1 MTSKLSYSK
10 YIKEDIQ
17 RRGWLA
23 ALSWVLLLFGGT
35 FNTVLALENR
45 FSSGDA
51 IANYEQL
58 RIDFPGMLNGANAIQ
73 VTLFIFLLAILCAA
87 TGYSYL
93 HSAEKIDFYHSLPV
107 TRPQWFRISYVSGI
121 LIFLVPYLVSGF
133 CTLLVGWSKNI
144 LTTKVLIDSCI
155 AILGGILAFLVIY
168 QIAILAMM
176 LTGKLVTGVLA
187 ALVLIFYGNM
197 VWGLSSSLTSAFF
210 KTYCSS
216 HPLTDAFVEYA
227 SPFSVFAGLIHTTS
241 TGFSSEPV
249 IQGSNAFITMRF
261 AGTINQNPFLL
272 FVTVLMLAIL
282 GILSVQLY
290 KKRPS
295 EAAGN
300 ALAFPKTAPYIKVLI
315 SIPASLYLGLFFDF
329 QESIGTKWIILSSVL
344 FVILLCGIIEFI
356 YHTDLH
362 RVVSGKISSLISILA
377 VIGILCIMQF
387 DLFGYDTWLPKES
400 KLESMSFSSDCFG
413 EYFTYPSDFDNY
425 SYGYDFLEQE
435 GSQIQDFAPLYSLAE
450 EGIANVKSGIS
461 PRSVYTGSC
470 SDDYIVV
477 TIRFNKNGS
486 HSQRCYA
493 VSKTSALKALA
504 TLCSNEEYRKTLF
517 PIFHLDY
524 DMVRGIQLNDIYVN
538 PVSLD
543 LSKKQQDALL
553 DAYKKDVLA
562 VDISTLQNESPIG
575 ELSIDIP
582 DNNVSG
588 DATYDSNLYTWTL
601 TQFYLYSSYENTLSL
616 LKEYGYSLRTEI
628 ALEDVVWMSQIES
641 DYTDDTIAVKDIDM
655 EGLISDESMITD
667 PEEMKKIL
675 SQIHYPC
682 PGILGGKNHSSR
694 SVQIMMKGEIEA
706 NYYEIP

>member
-1 MTSKLSYSK
+1 MTLKLSYSK
-10 YIKEDIQ
+10 FIKEDIQ

-35 FNTVLALENR
+35 FNTMLALENS

-51 IANYEQL
+51 MANYEQL
-58 RIDFPGMLNGANAIQ
+58 RNDFPGMLNGANAMQLI
-73 VTLFIFLLAILCAA
+73 LFIFLLAILCAA

-93 HSAEKIDFYHSLPV
+93 HSAEKIDFYHSLPL

-121 LIFLVPYLVSGF
+121 LIFLVPYLVSSLF
-133 CTLLVGWSKNI
+133 TLLVGWSKNI
-144 LTTKVLIDSCI
+144 LTAKVLLVSCM
-155 AILGGILAFLVIY
+155 AVLGGILAFLVIY
-168 QIAILAMM
+168 QITILAMV
-176 LTGKLVTGVLA
+176 LTGKLVTGILA

-197 VWGLSSSLTSAFF
+197 VWGLSSNLASAFF

-216 HPLTDAFVEYA
+216 PLLTDAFAEYA
-227 SPFSVFAGLIHTTS
+227 SPFSVFAGLIRTTS
-241 TGFSSEPV
+241 TGFSSEPM
-249 IQGSNAFITMRF
+249 IQGNGVFITMRF
-261 AGTINQNPFLL
+261 AGTANQNPLLL
-272 FVTVLMLAIL
+272 FVTILMLAIL
-282 GILSVQLY
+282 GIISVQLY

-315 SIPASLYLGLFFDF
+315 SIPASLYLGLLFGF
-329 QESIGTKWIILSSVL
+329 QYSIGTKWTILSSVL

-356 YHTDLH
+356 YHADLR

-377 VIGILCIMQF
+377 VIGLLCIMQF
-387 DLFGYDTWLPKES
+387 DLFGYDTWLPKEG

-413 EYFTYPSDFDNY
+413 GYFTYPSDFDKN

-435 GSQIQDFAPLYSLAE
+435 ESQNQDFAPLYSLAE
-450 EGIANVKSGIS
+450 EGISNVKAGIS
-461 PRSVYTGSC
+461 PRSVYTESC

-477 TIRFNKNGS
+477 TIRFNKKGS

-493 VSKTSALKALA
+493 VSKASALKALA

-517 PIFHLDY
+517 PIFHLDC
-524 DMVRGIQLNDIYVN
+524 DTVRGIQLNDIYVH
-538 PVSLD
+538 PDSLN
-543 LSKKQQDALL
+543 LSKEQRDALL

-575 ELSIDIP
+575 ELYIDIP
-582 DNNVSG
+582 DNNITG
-588 DATYDSNLYTWTL
+588 DAAYDSNLYTWTL
-601 TQFYLYSSYENTLSL
+601 TQFYLYSSYKNTLSL

-628 ALEDVVWMSQIES
+628 TLEDVVWMSQIES
-641 DYTDDTIAVKDIDM
+641 DYTDDTISVKDVDM

-667 PEEMKKIL
+667 PEEMKEVL

-682 PGILGGKNHSSR
+682 PGILGGKNLSSR
-694 SVQIMMKGEIEA
+694 SVQIMLKGEIEA

>member
-10 YIKEDIQ
+10 FIKEDIQ

-35 FNTVLALENR
+35 FNTVLALENS

-51 IANYEQL
+51 ITNYEQL
-58 RIDFPGMLNGANAIQ
+58 RNDFPGMLNGANAMQ
-73 VTLFIFLLAILCAA
+73 LTLFIFLLAILCAA

-93 HSAEKIDFYHSLPV
+93 HSAEKIDFYHSLPL
-107 TRPQWFRISYVSGI
+107 TRPQWFLISYVSGI
-121 LIFLVPYLVSGF
+121 LIFLVPYLVSSLF
-133 CTLLVGWSKNI
+133 TLLVGWSKNI
-144 LTTKVLIDSCI
+144 LTAKVLIDSCI
-155 AILGGILAFLVIY
+155 AVLGGILAFLVIY
-168 QIAILAMM
+168 QITILAMM
-176 LTGKLVTGVLA
+176 LTGKLVTGILA

-197 VWGLSSSLTSAFF
+197 VWGLSSDLASTFF

-216 HPLTDAFVEYA
+216 PLLTGAFAEYA
-227 SPFSVFAGLIHTTS
+227 SPFSIFAGLIRTTS
-241 TGFSSEPV
+241 AGFSSDSV
-249 IQGSNAFITMRF
+249 IQRNGVSSIIMRF
-261 AGTINQNPFLL
+261 AGTTNQNPLLL
-272 FVTVLMLAIL
+272 FITILMLVIL

-315 SIPASLYLGLFFDF
+315 SIPASLYLGLLFGF
-329 QESIGTKWIILSSVL
+329 QYSIGTKWTILSSVL

-356 YHTDLH
+356 YHTDLR

-400 KLESMSFSSDCFG
+400 KLESMSFSSDCFSW
-413 EYFTYPSDFDNY
+413 YFTYPSDFDSY

-435 GSQIQDFAPLYSLAE
+435 ESQIQEFAPLYSLAE
-450 EGIANVKSGIS
+450 EGIANVRAGIS

-470 SDDYIVV
+470 PDDYIVV
-477 TIRFNKNGS
+477 TMRFNQKGT

-493 VSKTSALKALA
+493 VSKTNALKVLSK
-504 TLCSNEEYRKTLF
+504 LCSNDEYRKTLF
-517 PIFHLDY
+517 PIFHLNY
-524 DMVRGIQLNDIYVN
+524 DTVRGIQLNDIYAH
-538 PVSLD
+538 PVSLN
-543 LSKKQQDALL
+543 LSKEQQDALL

-575 ELSIDIP
+575 ELYIDIP
-582 DNNVSG
+582 DNSING
-588 DATYDSNLYTWTL
+588 DAAYDSTLYTWTL

-628 ALEDVVWMSQIES
+628 SLEDVVWMSQIEP
-641 DYTDDTIAVKDIDM
+641 DYSEDSSEQLT
-655 EGLISDESMITD
+655 GRESLITD
-667 PEEMKKIL
+667 PEEMKEVL

-682 PGILGGKNHSSR
+682 PGILGGKDLSSR
-694 SVQIMMKGEIEA
+694 SVEIMLNGEADA